1 MCVGRVTSWL
11 KLCSETKELTSLVG
25 FLFGQT
31 LKPLMRRVVFSKS
44 TKCAALK
51 RGYSS
56 ERHIVMMS
64 RSSREIFPEFD
75 EGLIDVVVTKRRQF
89 CPSHTLRH
97 LYVVPHRWSD
107 LGSYQFDTVLPLLLQ
122 DGAIA
127 PAGKVYHFG
136 VGQDHFWRCHWGRS
150 LSDQQLLDSSS
161 CTASCWWKLE
171 PLFWSR
177 IHLVHDSELFQAGE
191 HWPHQQP
198 EMRPPVFCWPY
209 FFNSAQLCHAS
220 GGQTPC
226 PPVMLDKACS

>member
-31 LKPLMRRVVFSKS
+31 LKSKRRVVFSKS

-75 EGLIDVVVTKRRQF
+75 EGLIDVVVTKRRQS

-97 LYVVPHRWSD
+97 LFLVPHRWSD
-107 LGSYQFDTVLPLLLQ
+107 LGSHQFNTVLPLLLQ

-136 VGQDHFWRCHWGRS
+136 AGQDHFQRHQCVAGGNSRWGRR
-150 LSDQQLLDSSS
+150 LSD
-161 CTASCWWKLE
+161 
-171 PLFWSR
+171 
-177 IHLVHDSELFQAGE
+177 
-191 HWPHQQP
+191 
-198 EMRPPVFCWPY
+198 
-209 FFNSAQLCHAS
+209 
-220 GGQTPC
+220 
-226 PPVMLDKACS
+226 

>member
-31 LKPLMRRVVFSKS
+31 LKSKRRVVFSKS

-75 EGLIDVVVTKRRQF
+75 EGLIDVVVTKRRQS

-97 LYVVPHRWSD
+97 LY
-107 LGSYQFDTVLPLLLQ
+107 GSYQFDTVLPLLLQ

-136 VGQDHFWRCHWGRS
+136 AGQDHF
-150 LSDQQLLDSSS
+150 
-161 CTASCWWKLE
+161 
-171 PLFWSR
+171 
-177 IHLVHDSELFQAGE
+177 
-191 HWPHQQP
+191 
-198 EMRPPVFCWPY
+198 
-209 FFNSAQLCHAS
+209 
-220 GGQTPC
+220 
-226 PPVMLDKACS
+226 

>member
-31 LKPLMRRVVFSKS
+31 LKSLMRRVVFSKS

-97 LYVVPHRWSD
+97 LYMVPHRWSD

-136 VGQDHFWRCHWGRS
+136 ARQDHFWRCQSVGGGNLHWGRS
-150 LSDQQLLDSSS
+150 L
-161 CTASCWWKLE
+161 
-171 PLFWSR
+171 
-177 IHLVHDSELFQAGE
+177 
-191 HWPHQQP
+191 
-198 EMRPPVFCWPY
+198 
-209 FFNSAQLCHAS
+209 
-220 GGQTPC
+220 
-226 PPVMLDKACS
+226 